1 MIDIHCHVLYDVDD
15 GAGDLQTSQAM
26 IDSMA
31 RSGVTGIIATPHLR
45 QQMFSYPVNRIEEAY
60 HELREYAASKGVSLY
75 LGCEYHVGHE
85 IFGHLE
91 TGRIHTLADT
101 NYVLTEYSHADSL
114 DRIVNYTQEL
124 IMRGWKPVI
133 AHAERY
139 GVFQRNPHLAA
150 EAADAGAGI
159 QVNANSILGLD
170 GRILKKT
177 AKKLLDLDMV
187 DYIASDAHDMGER
200 AGHMGE
206 CYSYIL
212 KKYGNDSA
220 QRLFEQNPGRILDE
234 DGSIQPG

>member
-1 MIDIHCHVLYDVDD
+1 
-15 GAGDLQTSQAM
+15 
-26 IDSMA
+26 
-31 RSGVTGIIATPHLR
+31 
-45 QQMFSYPVNRIEEAY
+45 
-60 HELREYAASKGVSLY
+60 
-75 LGCEYHVGHE
+75 
-85 IFGHLE
+85 
-91 TGRIHTLADT
+91 
-101 NYVLTEYSHADSL
+101 
-114 DRIVNYTQEL
+114 
-124 IMRGWKPVI
+124 MRGWKPVI

-159 QVNANSILGLD
+159 QVNDNSILGLD

-234 DGSIQPG
+234 GGSIQPG